1 MNKYLE
7 GIYLFLLVKII
18 PLRDGT
24 SGYAEVSSNSHL
36 KTLHLQLNYKVE
48 WLF

>member
-1 MNKYLE
+1 MHKYLE

-24 SGYAEVSSNSHL
+24 SGYAEVGPEQSPKNLSFAIEL
-36 KTLHLQLNYKVE
+36 
-48 WLF
+48 